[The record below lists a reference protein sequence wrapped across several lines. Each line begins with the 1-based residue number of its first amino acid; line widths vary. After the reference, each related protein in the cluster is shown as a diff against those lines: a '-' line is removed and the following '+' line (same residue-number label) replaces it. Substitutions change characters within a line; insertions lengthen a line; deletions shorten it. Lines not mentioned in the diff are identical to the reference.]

1 MYNKFDYKDIL
12 MTYGAMMMDAP
23 TKKKGATMVKKDWEI
38 KKQQM
43 EVSIDTALVDV
54 GIRMM
59 TVSKKR
65 FDMKKFLET
74 GEFPTYNGCYVN
86 GLDDVISLFK
96 ILETFKEDS
105 SVKECLD
112 KIMGLWSENLGS
124 MTIFNRETFLNEVM
138 DNITDLK
145 SLTLQELFDYYL
157 SFVFDFDL
165 GELLGFDSVLTDEE
179 FDIWKDFSN
188 QYSIAITMRYMY
200 SDLYNRLKK
209 SVFGDYV
216 E

>member
-1 MYNKFDYKDIL
+1 MLSYKDIL
-12 MTYGAMMMDAP
+12 INYGFLLNEAP
-23 TKKKGATMVKKDWEI
+23 TKKKGLALVKADWKA
-38 KKQQM
+38 KKQQIKDTLD
-43 EVSIDTALVDV
+43 IDIIDL
-54 GIRMM
+54 GIEIM
-59 TVSKKR
+59 TISRKR

-74 GEFPTYNGCYVN
+74 GLLPIGTNYSVN
-86 GLDDVISLFK
+86 GLGEVISLFLILVAIKKDSK
-96 ILETFKEDS
+96 I
-105 SVKECLD
+105 KECLD

-145 SLTLQELFDYYL
+145 SFTLQELFDYYL
-157 SFVFDFDL
+157 SSVFDFDL

>member
-1 MYNKFDYKDIL
+1 MLSYKDIL
-12 MTYGAMMMDAP
+12 INYGFLLNEAP
-23 TKKKGATMVKKDWEI
+23 TKKKGLALVKADWKA
-38 KKQQM
+38 KKQQIKDTLD
-43 EVSIDTALVDV
+43 IDIIDL
-54 GIRMM
+54 GIEIM
-59 TVSKKR
+59 TISRKR

-74 GEFPTYNGCYVN
+74 GLLPIGTNYSVN
-86 GLDDVISLFK
+86 GLGEVISLFLILVAIKKDSK
-96 ILETFKEDS
+96 I
-105 SVKECLD
+105 KECLD

-165 GELLGFDSVLTDEE
+165 GELLGFDSVLTDKE

>member
-1 MYNKFDYKDIL
+1 MFSYKDIL
-12 MTYGAMMMDAP
+12 VTYGSMVDEAP
-23 TKKKGATMVKKDWEI
+23 TKKKGLALVKADWKV
-38 KKQQM
+38 KKQQIKDTLD
-43 EVSIDTALVDV
+43 IDIIDL
-54 GIRMM
+54 GIEIM
-59 TVSKKR
+59 TISRKR

-74 GEFPTYNGCYVN
+74 GLLPIGTNYSVN
-86 GLDDVISLFK
+86 GLGEVISLFLILVAIKKDSK
-96 ILETFKEDS
+96 I
-105 SVKECLD
+105 KECLD
-112 KIMGLWSENLGS
+112 KIMGLWSENLGP

>member
-1 MYNKFDYKDIL
+1 MLSYKDVLINYGVIL
-12 MTYGAMMMDAP
+12 NEAP
-23 TKKKGATMVKKDWEI
+23 TKKKGLALVKADWKA
-38 KKQQM
+38 KKQQIKDPLD
-43 EVSIDTALVDV
+43 IDIIDL
-54 GIRMM
+54 GIEIM
-59 TVSKKR
+59 TISRKR

-74 GEFPTYNGCYVN
+74 GLLPIGTNYSVN
-86 GLDDVISLFK
+86 GLGEVISLFLILVAIKKDSK
-96 ILETFKEDS
+96 I
-105 SVKECLD
+105 KECLD

>member
-1 MYNKFDYKDIL
+1 MLSYKDIVINDRDIL
-12 MTYGAMMMDAP
+12 NEGLAL
-23 TKKKGATMVKKDWEI
+23 VKADWKA
-38 KKQQM
+38 KKQQIKDTLD
-43 EVSIDTALVDV
+43 IDIIDL
-54 GIRMM
+54 GIEIM
-59 TVSKKR
+59 TISRKR

-74 GEFPTYNGCYVN
+74 GLLPIGTNYSVN
-86 GLDDVISLFK
+86 GLGEVISLFLILVAIKKDSK
-96 ILETFKEDS
+96 I
-105 SVKECLD
+105 KECLD

>member
-1 MYNKFDYKDIL
+1 MLSYKDIL
-12 MTYGAMMMDAP
+12 INYGVILNEAP
-23 TKKKGATMVKKDWEI
+23 TKKKGLALVKADWKV
-38 KKQQM
+38 KKQQIKDTLD
-43 EVSIDTALVDV
+43 IDIIDL
-54 GIRMM
+54 GIEIM
-59 TVSKKR
+59 TISRKR

-74 GEFPTYNGCYVN
+74 GLLPIGTNYSVN
-86 GLDDVISLFK
+86 GLGEVISLFLILVAIKKDSK
-96 ILETFKEDS
+96 I
-105 SVKECLD
+105 KECLD

>member
-1 MYNKFDYKDIL
+1 MLSYKDIL
-12 MTYGAMMMDAP
+12 INYGVILNEAP
-23 TKKKGATMVKKDWEI
+23 TKKKGLALVKADWKA
-38 KKQQM
+38 KKQQIKDPLD
-43 EVSIDTALVDV
+43 IDIIDL
-54 GIRMM
+54 GIEIM
-59 TVSKKR
+59 TISRKR

-74 GEFPTYNGCYVN
+74 GLLPIGTNYSVN
-86 GLDDVISLFK
+86 GLGEVISLFLILVAIKKDSK
-96 ILETFKEDS
+96 I
-105 SVKECLD
+105 KECLD

>member
-1 MYNKFDYKDIL
+1 MLSYKDIL
-12 MTYGAMMMDAP
+12 INYGVILNEAP
-23 TKKKGATMVKKDWEI
+23 TKKKGLALVKADWKA
-38 KKQQM
+38 KKQQIKDPLD
-43 EVSIDTALVDV
+43 IDIIDL
-54 GIRMM
+54 GIEIM
-59 TVSKKR
+59 TISRKR
-65 FDMKKFLET
+65 FDMEKFIGT
-74 GEFPTYNGCYVN
+74 NYSVN
-86 GLDDVISLFK
+86 GLGEVISLFLILVAIKKDSK
-96 ILETFKEDS
+96 I
-105 SVKECLD
+105 KECLD

-124 MTIFNRETFLNEVM
+124 MTIFNRETFINEVM

-145 SLTLQELFDYYL
+145 SFTLQELFDYYL

>member
-1 MYNKFDYKDIL
+1 MLSYKDIL
-12 MTYGAMMMDAP
+12 INYGVILNEAP
-23 TKKKGATMVKKDWEI
+23 TKKKGLALVKADWKA
-38 KKQQM
+38 KKQQIKDTLD
-43 EVSIDTALVDV
+43 IDIIDL
-54 GIRMM
+54 GIEIM
-59 TVSKKR
+59 TISRKR

-74 GEFPTYNGCYVN
+74 GLLPIGTNYSVN
-86 GLDDVISLFK
+86 GLGEVISLFLILVAIKKDSK
-96 ILETFKEDS
+96 I
-105 SVKECLD
+105 KECLD

-165 GELLGFDSVLTDEE
+165 GKLLGFDSVLTDEE

>member
-1 MYNKFDYKDIL
+1 MLSYTDIL
-12 MTYGAMMMDAP
+12 INYGVILNEAP
-23 TKKKGATMVKKDWEI
+23 TKKKGLALVKADWKA
-38 KKQQM
+38 KKQQIKDTLD
-43 EVSIDTALVDV
+43 IDIIDL
-54 GIRMM
+54 GIEIM
-59 TVSKKR
+59 TISRKR

-74 GEFPTYNGCYVN
+74 GLLPIGMNYSVN
-86 GLDDVISLFK
+86 GLGEVISLFLILVAIKKDSK
-96 ILETFKEDS
+96 I
-105 SVKECLD
+105 KECLD

>member
-1 MYNKFDYKDIL
+1 MLSYKDIL
-12 MTYGAMMMDAP
+12 INYGVILNESP
-23 TKKKGATMVKKDWEI
+23 TKKKGLALVKADWKA
-38 KKQQM
+38 KKQQIKDTLD
-43 EVSIDTALVDV
+43 IDIIDL
-54 GIRMM
+54 GIEIM
-59 TVSKKR
+59 TISRKR

-74 GEFPTYNGCYVN
+74 GLLPIGTNYSVN
-86 GLDDVISLFK
+86 GLGEVISLFLILVAIKKDSK
-96 ILETFKEDS
+96 I
-105 SVKECLD
+105 KECLD

-145 SLTLQELFDYYL
+145 SFTLQELFDYYL
-157 SFVFDFDL
+157 SSVFDFDL
-165 GELLGFDSVLTDEE
+165 GELLGIDSVLTDEE

>member
-1 MYNKFDYKDIL
+1 MLSYKDIL
-12 MTYGAMMMDAP
+12 INYGVILNEAP
-23 TKKKGATMVKKDWEI
+23 TKKKGLALVKADWKA
-38 KKQQM
+38 KKQRIKDTLD
-43 EVSIDTALVDV
+43 IDIIDL
-54 GIRMM
+54 GIEIM
-59 TVSKKR
+59 TISRKR

-74 GEFPTYNGCYVN
+74 GLLPIGTNYSVN
-86 GLDDVISLFK
+86 GLGEVISLFLILVAIKKDSK
-96 ILETFKEDS
+96 I
-105 SVKECLD
+105 KECLD

>member
-1 MYNKFDYKDIL
+1 MK
-12 MTYGAMMMDAP
+12 A
-23 TKKKGATMVKKDWEI
+23 DWKA
-38 KKQQM
+38 KKQQIK
-43 EVSIDTALVDV
+43 ETLDIDIIDL
-54 GIRMM
+54 GIEIM
-59 TVSKKR
+59 TISKKR
-65 FDMKKFLET
+65 FDMEKFLEMGLLPIGT
-74 GEFPTYNGCYVN
+74 NYSVN
-86 GLDDVISLFK
+86 GLGKVISLFLILVAIKKDSK
-96 ILETFKEDS
+96 I
-105 SVKECLD
+105 KECLD

-145 SLTLQELFDYYL
+145 SFTLQELFDYYL
-157 SFVFDFDL
+157 SSVFDFDL

>member
-1 MYNKFDYKDIL
+1 MLSYKDIL
-12 MTYGAMMMDAP
+12 INYGFLLNEAP
-23 TKKKGATMVKKDWEI
+23 TKKKGLALVKADWKA
-38 KKQQM
+38 KKQQIKDPLD
-43 EVSIDTALVDV
+43 IDIIDL
-54 GIRMM
+54 GIEIM
-59 TVSKKR
+59 TISRKR
-65 FDMKKFLET
+65 FDMEKFLET
-74 GEFPTYNGCYVN
+74 GLLPIGTNYSVN
-86 GLDDVISLFK
+86 GLGEVISLFLILVAIKKDSK
-96 ILETFKEDS
+96 I
-105 SVKECLD
+105 KECLD

-145 SLTLQELFDYYL
+145 SFTLQELFDYYL
-157 SFVFDFDL
+157 SSVFDFDL

-188 QYSIAITMRYMY
+188 QYSIAITMIYMY

>member
-1 MYNKFDYKDIL
+1 MLSYKDIL
-12 MTYGAMMMDAP
+12 INYGVILNEAP
-23 TKKKGATMVKKDWEI
+23 TKKKGLALVKADWKA
-38 KKQQM
+38 KKQQIKDTLD
-43 EVSIDTALVDV
+43 IDIIDL
-54 GIRMM
+54 GIEIM
-59 TVSKKR
+59 TISRKR

-74 GEFPTYNGCYVN
+74 GLLPIGTNYSVN
-86 GLDDVISLFK
+86 GLGEVISLFLILVAIKKDSK
-96 ILETFKEDS
+96 I
-105 SVKECLD
+105 KECLD

-124 MTIFNRETFLNEVM
+124 MTIFNRETFINEVM

>member
-1 MYNKFDYKDIL
+1 MLSYKDIL
-12 MTYGAMMMDAP
+12 INYGVILNEAP
-23 TKKKGATMVKKDWEI
+23 TKKKGLALVKADWKA
-38 KKQQM
+38 KKQQIKDPLD
-43 EVSIDTALVDV
+43 IDIIDL
-54 GIRMM
+54 GIEIM
-59 TVSKKR
+59 TISRKR
-65 FDMKKFLET
+65 FDMEKFLET
-74 GEFPTYNGCYVN
+74 GLLPIGTNYSVN
-86 GLDDVISLFK
+86 GLGEVISLFLILVAIKKDSK
-96 ILETFKEDS
+96 IKEY
-105 SVKECLD
+105 LD

>member
-1 MYNKFDYKDIL
+1 MLSYKDIL
-12 MTYGAMMMDAP
+12 INYGFLLNEAP
-23 TKKKGATMVKKDWEI
+23 TKKKGLALVKADWKA
-38 KKQQM
+38 KKQQIKDTLD
-43 EVSIDTALVDV
+43 IDIIDL
-54 GIRMM
+54 GIEIM
-59 TVSKKR
+59 TISRKR

-74 GEFPTYNGCYVN
+74 GLLPIGTNYSVN
-86 GLDDVISLFK
+86 GLGEVISLFLILVAIKKDSK
-96 ILETFKEDS
+96 I
-105 SVKECLD
+105 KECLD

-124 MTIFNRETFLNEVM
+124 MTIFNRETFINEVM

-145 SLTLQELFDYYL
+145 SFTLQELFDYYL
-157 SFVFDFDL
+157 SSVFDFDL

>member
-1 MYNKFDYKDIL
+1 MLSYKDIL
-12 MTYGAMMMDAP
+12 INYGLLLNEAP
-23 TKKKGATMVKKDWEI
+23 TKKKGLALVKADWKA
-38 KKQQM
+38 KKQQIKDTLD
-43 EVSIDTALVDV
+43 IDIIDL
-54 GIRMM
+54 GIEIM
-59 TVSKKR
+59 TISRKR

-74 GEFPTYNGCYVN
+74 GLLPIGTNYSVN
-86 GLDDVISLFK
+86 GLGEVISLFLILVAIKKDSK
-96 ILETFKEDS
+96 I
-105 SVKECLD
+105 KECLD

>member
-1 MYNKFDYKDIL
+1 MLSYKNIL
-12 MTYGAMMMDAP
+12 INYGVILNEAP
-23 TKKKGATMVKKDWEI
+23 TKKKGLALVKADWKA
-38 KKQQM
+38 KKQQIKDPLD
-43 EVSIDTALVDV
+43 IDIIDL
-54 GIRMM
+54 GIEIM
-59 TVSKKR
+59 TISRKR
-65 FDMKKFLET
+65 FDMEKFLET
-74 GEFPTYNGCYVN
+74 GLLPIGTNYSVN
-86 GLDDVISLFK
+86 GLGEVISLFLILVAIKKDSK
-96 ILETFKEDS
+96 I
-105 SVKECLD
+105 KECLD

-145 SLTLQELFDYYL
+145 SFTLQELFDYYL
-157 SFVFDFDL
+157 SSVFDFDL

-200 SDLYNRLKK
+200 SDLYNRIKK

>member
-1 MYNKFDYKDIL
+1 MLSYKDIL
-12 MTYGAMMMDAP
+12 INYGFLLNEAP
-23 TKKKGATMVKKDWEI
+23 TKKKGLALVKADWKA
-38 KKQQM
+38 KKQQIKDTLD
-43 EVSIDTALVDV
+43 IDIIDL
-54 GIRMM
+54 GIEIM
-59 TVSKKR
+59 TISRKR

-74 GEFPTYNGCYVN
+74 GLLPIGTNYSVN
-86 GLDDVISLFK
+86 GLGEVISLFLILVAIKKDSK
-96 ILETFKEDS
+96 IKEY
-105 SVKECLD
+105 LD

>member
-1 MYNKFDYKDIL
+1 MLSYKDVLINYGVIL
-12 MTYGAMMMDAP
+12 NEAP
-23 TKKKGATMVKKDWEI
+23 TKKKGLALVKADWKA
-38 KKQQM
+38 KKQQIKDPLD
-43 EVSIDTALVDV
+43 IDIIDL
-54 GIRMM
+54 GIEIM
-59 TVSKKR
+59 TISRKR
-65 FDMKKFLET
+65 FDMEKFLET
-74 GEFPTYNGCYVN
+74 GLLPIGTNYSVN
-86 GLDDVISLFK
+86 GLGEVISLFLILVAIKKDSK
-96 ILETFKEDS
+96 I
-105 SVKECLD
+105 KECLD

>member
-1 MYNKFDYKDIL
+1 MLSYKDIL
-12 MTYGAMMMDAP
+12 INYGFLLNEAP
-23 TKKKGATMVKKDWEI
+23 TKKKGLALVKADWKA
-38 KKQQM
+38 KKQQIKDTLD
-43 EVSIDTALVDV
+43 IDIIDL
-54 GIRMM
+54 GIEIM
-59 TVSKKR
+59 TISRKR

-74 GEFPTYNGCYVN
+74 GLLPIGTNYSVN
-86 GLDDVISLFK
+86 GLGEVISLFLILVVIKKDSK
-96 ILETFKEDS
+96 I
-105 SVKECLD
+105 KECLD

>member
-1 MYNKFDYKDIL
+1 MLSYKDIL
-12 MTYGAMMMDAP
+12 INYGFLLNEAP
-23 TKKKGATMVKKDWEI
+23 TKKKGLALVKADWKV
-38 KKQQM
+38 KKQQIKDTLD
-43 EVSIDTALVDV
+43 IDIIDL
-54 GIRMM
+54 GIEIM
-59 TVSKKR
+59 TISRKR

-74 GEFPTYNGCYVN
+74 GLLPIGTNYSVN
-86 GLDDVISLFK
+86 GLGEVISLFLILVAIKKDSK
-96 ILETFKEDS
+96 I
-105 SVKECLD
+105 KECLD

>member
-1 MYNKFDYKDIL
+1 MLSYKDIL
-12 MTYGAMMMDAP
+12 INYGVILNEAP
-23 TKKKGATMVKKDWEI
+23 TKKKGLALVKADWKA
-38 KKQQM
+38 KKQQIKDTLD
-43 EVSIDTALVDV
+43 IDIIDL
-54 GIRMM
+54 GIEIM
-59 TVSKKR
+59 TISRKR

-74 GEFPTYNGCYVN
+74 GLLPIGTNYSVN
-86 GLDDVISLFK
+86 GLGEVISLFLILVAIKKDSK
-96 ILETFKEDS
+96 I
-105 SVKECLD
+105 KECLD

-145 SLTLQELFDYYL
+145 SFTLQELFDYYL
-157 SFVFDFDL
+157 SSVFDFDL

-179 FDIWKDFSN
+179 LDIWKDFSN

>member
-1 MYNKFDYKDIL
+1 MLSYKDIL
-12 MTYGAMMMDAP
+12 INYGVILNEAP
-23 TKKKGATMVKKDWEI
+23 TKKKGLALVKADWKA
-38 KKQQM
+38 KKQQIKDTLD
-43 EVSIDTALVDV
+43 IDIIDL
-54 GIRMM
+54 GIEIM
-59 TVSKKR
+59 TISRKR

-74 GEFPTYNGCYVN
+74 GLLPIGTNYSVN
-86 GLDDVISLFK
+86 GLGEVISLFLILVAIKKDSK
-96 ILETFKEDS
+96 I
-105 SVKECLD
+105 KECLD

-124 MTIFNRETFLNEVM
+124 MTIFNRETFINEVM

-145 SLTLQELFDYYL
+145 SFTLQELFDYYL
-157 SFVFDFDL
+157 SSVFDFDL

>member
-1 MYNKFDYKDIL
+1 MLSYTDIL
-12 MTYGAMMMDAP
+12 INYGVILNEAP
-23 TKKKGATMVKKDWEI
+23 TKKKGLALVKADWKA
-38 KKQQM
+38 KKQQIKDTLD
-43 EVSIDTALVDV
+43 IDIIDL
-54 GIRMM
+54 GIEIM
-59 TVSKKR
+59 TISRKR

-74 GEFPTYNGCYVN
+74 GLLPIGTNYSVN
-86 GLDDVISLFK
+86 GLGEVISLFLILVAIKKDSK
-96 ILETFKEDS
+96 I
-105 SVKECLD
+105 KECLD

>member
-1 MYNKFDYKDIL
+1 MLSYKDIL
-12 MTYGAMMMDAP
+12 INYGFLLNEAP
-23 TKKKGATMVKKDWEI
+23 TKKKGLALVKADWKA
-38 KKQQM
+38 KKQQIKDTLD
-43 EVSIDTALVDV
+43 IDIIDL
-54 GIRMM
+54 GIEIM
-59 TVSKKR
+59 TISRKR

-74 GEFPTYNGCYVN
+74 GLLPIGTNYSVN
-86 GLDDVISLFK
+86 GLGEVISLFLILVAIKKDSK
-96 ILETFKEDS
+96 I
-105 SVKECLD
+105 KECLD

>member
-1 MYNKFDYKDIL
+1 MLSYKDIL
-12 MTYGAMMMDAP
+12 INYGFLLNEAP
-23 TKKKGATMVKKDWEI
+23 TKKKGLALVKADWKA
-38 KKQQM
+38 KKQQIKDTLD
-43 EVSIDTALVDV
+43 IDIIDL
-54 GIRMM
+54 GIEIM
-59 TVSKKR
+59 TISRKR

-74 GEFPTYNGCYVN
+74 GLLPIGTNYSVN
-86 GLDDVISLFK
+86 GLGEVISLFLILVAIKKDSK
-96 ILETFKEDS
+96 I
-105 SVKECLD
+105 KECLD

-145 SLTLQELFDYYL
+145 SPTLQELFDYYL

-165 GELLGFDSVLTDEE
+165 GELLGFDSVMTDEE

>member
-1 MYNKFDYKDIL
+1 MLSYKDIL
-12 MTYGAMMMDAP
+12 INYGFLLNEAP
-23 TKKKGATMVKKDWEI
+23 TKKKGLALVKADWKA
-38 KKQQM
+38 KKQQIKDTLD
-43 EVSIDTALVDV
+43 IDIIDL
-54 GIRMM
+54 GIEIM
-59 TVSKKR
+59 TISRKR

-74 GEFPTYNGCYVN
+74 GLLPIGTNYSVN
-86 GLDDVISLFK
+86 GLGEVISLFLILVAIKKDSK
-96 ILETFKEDS
+96 I
-105 SVKECLD
+105 KECLD

-200 SDLYNRLKK
+200 SDLYNRIKK

>member
-1 MYNKFDYKDIL
+1 MLSYRDVLLKYGVIL
-12 MTYGAMMMDAP
+12 NEAP
-23 TKKKGATMVKKDWEI
+23 TKKKGLALVKADWKA
-38 KKQQM
+38 KKQQIKDTLD
-43 EVSIDTALVDV
+43 IDIIDL
-54 GIRMM
+54 GIEIM
-59 TVSKKR
+59 TISRKR
-65 FDMKKFLET
+65 FDMEKFLET
-74 GEFPTYNGCYVN
+74 GLLPIGTNYSVN
-86 GLDDVISLFK
+86 GLGEVISLFLILVAIKKDSK
-96 ILETFKEDS
+96 I
-105 SVKECLD
+105 KECLD

-157 SFVFDFDL
+157 SSVFDFDL

>member
-1 MYNKFDYKDIL
+1 MLSYKDIL
-12 MTYGAMMMDAP
+12 INYGVILNEAP
-23 TKKKGATMVKKDWEI
+23 TKKKGLALVKADWKA
-38 KKQQM
+38 KKQQIKDPLDIDIIDLGIEIMTISRKRLHM
-43 EVSIDTALVDV
+43 E
-54 GIRMM
+54 
-59 TVSKKR
+59 
-65 FDMKKFLET
+65 KFLET
-74 GEFPTYNGCYVN
+74 GLLPIGTNYSVN
-86 GLDDVISLFK
+86 GLGEVISLFLILVAIKKDSK
-96 ILETFKEDS
+96 IKEY
-105 SVKECLD
+105 LD

>member
-1 MYNKFDYKDIL
+1 MLSYKDIL
-12 MTYGAMMMDAP
+12 INYGVILNEAP
-23 TKKKGATMVKKDWEI
+23 TKKKGLALVKADWKA
-38 KKQQM
+38 KKQQIKDTLD
-43 EVSIDTALVDV
+43 IDIIDL
-54 GIRMM
+54 GIEIM
-59 TVSKKR
+59 TISRKR

-74 GEFPTYNGCYVN
+74 GLLPIGTNYSVN
-86 GLDDVISLFK
+86 GLGEVISLFLILVAIKKDSK
-96 ILETFKEDS
+96 I
-105 SVKECLD
+105 KECLD

>member
-1 MYNKFDYKDIL
+1 MK
-12 MTYGAMMMDAP
+12 A
-23 TKKKGATMVKKDWEI
+23 DWKA
-38 KKQQM
+38 KKQQIKDPLD
-43 EVSIDTALVDV
+43 IDIIDL
-54 GIRMM
+54 GIEIM
-59 TVSKKR
+59 TISRKR
-65 FDMKKFLET
+65 FDMEKFLET
-74 GEFPTYNGCYVN
+74 GLLPIGTNYSVN
-86 GLDDVISLFK
+86 GLGKVISLFLILVAIKKDSK
-96 ILETFKEDS
+96 I
-105 SVKECLD
+105 KECLD